1 MNESPTRFSAVS
13 RRAFLSGLSVA
24 AIAATGACGASTSA
38 GTATPSTAQPPASSE
53 PTTSATPSASAS
65 ASASPSSSAGKTIPS
80 GAKATVSWTYAT
92 SGGMARNP
100 YMAVW
105 VEDAQ
110 GAYVKTLALY
120 HRASGDNWLDELTG
134 WYTASGGTDTTT
146 SGTVPAGSYTASWDG
161 SAAAGGK
168 VDQGSYYVC
177 VESAVEHGSDSLVRQ
192 QVTFAASASKTT
204 LSPSG
209 SIAAAAV
216 DYTV

>member
-1 MNESPTRFSAVS
+1 MNESTTRFSAVS
-13 RRAFLSGLSVA
+13 RRAFLGGLSIA
-24 AIAATGACGASTSA
+24 AIAATAACGTSTSA
-38 GTATPSTAQPPASSE
+38 GTAAPSTSAPSTSSE
-53 PTTSATPSASAS
+53 PSAAATPSASGS
-65 ASASPSSSAGKTIPS
+65 ASTSTSTSTKQIPA

-105 VEDAQ
+105 VEDSS

-120 HRASGDNWLDELTG
+120 HRQSGDNWLRELSG

-146 SGTVPAGSYTASWDG
+146 SGTVPAGSYTATWDG
-161 SAAAGGK
+161 SAAAGGQA
-168 VDQGSYYVC
+168 DQGTYFVC

-192 QVTFAASASKTT
+192 QVKFGSAASSTT

-209 SIAAAAV
+209 SISAAAV
-216 DYTV
+216 AYTV